1 MNTIILVAVDYSE
14 NDEKLLHKAI
24 ALAKGTEISIV
35 LLHVF
40 SFFDPMPTR
49 SEDQTAKSTTASD
62 GSAGPSPQ
70 TWESLEKASLD
81 KLQTYAQQVE
91 AVGISVTQYHVLGH
105 PAPIICKL
113 ARELDIDTILMG
125 RGGHRGM
132 AKAILGSV
140 SNYVFHH
147 APCSVWVIAGG

>member
-1 MNTIILVAVDYSE
+1 MNTTVLVAVDYSE
-14 NDEKLLHKAI
+14 NDEKLIQKAI

-40 SFFDPMPTR
+40 SFFDPLPTQG
-49 SEDQTAKSTTASD
+49 EDQPEKTATASD
-62 GSAGPSPQ
+62 SSPGPSPQ
-70 TWESLEKASLD
+70 TWESLEKTSLD
-81 KLQTYAQQVE
+81 KLQTYVQQVE
-91 AVGISVTQYHVLGH
+91 APGISVTSYHVLGH

-113 ARELDIDTILMG
+113 ARELDVDTILIG

-147 APCSVWVIAGG
+147 APCSVWVITGR